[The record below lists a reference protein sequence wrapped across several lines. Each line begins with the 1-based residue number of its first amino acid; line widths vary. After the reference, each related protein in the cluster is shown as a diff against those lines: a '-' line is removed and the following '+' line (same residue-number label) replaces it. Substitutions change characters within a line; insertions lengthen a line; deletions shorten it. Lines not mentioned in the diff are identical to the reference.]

1 MPCVRLLANAAQCAG
16 TFSLTPQL
24 MQVMQAGRC
33 PTVAVLRVPL
43 RDGRPVAPLAREGA
57 ALEPGDD
64 HRRTRN
70 PPTPMITRYS
80 AQAATVRSGRGHP
93 GRRLAAMATSTEDL
107 QATAPTGPVVTLTPE
122 ALQVVRDA
130 LDQEPDPASLALWLE
145 VRGVQG
151 DSFVYDLYFQ
161 ATSDAD
167 DGDVRHAQGDIEV
180 IVPAG
185 SVDRIRGAR
194 LEWAEEGGGGLVL
207 VNPNA
212 PTPEEAAPNVPA
224 EVLAKGIDGV
234 LARRVV
240 AVLEQSVNPAIA
252 SHGGRADLVALN
264 EEDGTA
270 YLRLSGG
277 CQGCAMSQMTL
288 RQGIETALLE
298 EVPELTRILDVTDHG
313 SGENPFYS

>member
-1 MPCVRLLANAAQCAG
+1 
-16 TFSLTPQL
+16 
-24 MQVMQAGRC
+24 
-33 PTVAVLRVPL
+33 
-43 RDGRPVAPLAREGA
+43 
-57 ALEPGDD
+57 
-64 HRRTRN
+64 
-70 PPTPMITRYS
+70 
-80 AQAATVRSGRGHP
+80 
-93 GRRLAAMATSTEDL
+93 MATSTEDL
-107 QATAPTGPVVTLTPE
+107 QATAQTGPVVTLTPE
-122 ALQVVRDA
+122 AHNVVRDA
-130 LDQEPDPASLALWLE
+130 LNQEPDPASLALWLE

-151 DSFVYDLYFQ
+151 GSFVYDLYFQ
-161 ATSDAD
+161 ASSDAD
-167 DGDVRHAQGDIEV
+167 DGDARYAQEDVEV

-185 SVDRIRGAR
+185 SVERLRGAR
-194 LEWAEEGGGGLVL
+194 LEWSEEGGGGLVL

-212 PTPEEAAPNVPA
+212 PSPEEAAPNVPP

-234 LARRVV
+234 LGRRVV

-252 SHGGRADLVALN
+252 SHGGRADLVALD
-264 EEDGTA
+264 EQDGTA

>member
-1 MPCVRLLANAAQCAG
+1 
-16 TFSLTPQL
+16 
-24 MQVMQAGRC
+24 
-33 PTVAVLRVPL
+33 
-43 RDGRPVAPLAREGA
+43 
-57 ALEPGDD
+57 
-64 HRRTRN
+64 
-70 PPTPMITRYS
+70 
-80 AQAATVRSGRGHP
+80 
-93 GRRLAAMATSTEDL
+93 MATSTEDI
-107 QATAPTGPVVTLTPE
+107 QAAAPTSPVVTLTPE
-122 ALQVVRDA
+122 AHRVVRDA

-151 DSFVYDLYFQ
+151 GSFVYDLYFQ
-161 ATSDAD
+161 ASSDAD
-167 DGDVRHAQGDIEV
+167 EGDVRHAQEDIEV

-185 SVDRIRGAR
+185 SVDRLRGAR
-194 LEWAEEGGGGLVL
+194 LEWSEEGGGGLVL

-212 PTPEEAAPNVPA
+212 PTPEEAAPNVPS
-224 EVLAKGIDGV
+224 EVLAQGIDGV

>member
-1 MPCVRLLANAAQCAG
+1 
-16 TFSLTPQL
+16 
-24 MQVMQAGRC
+24 
-33 PTVAVLRVPL
+33 
-43 RDGRPVAPLAREGA
+43 
-57 ALEPGDD
+57 
-64 HRRTRN
+64 
-70 PPTPMITRYS
+70 
-80 AQAATVRSGRGHP
+80 
-93 GRRLAAMATSTEDL
+93 MATSTEDL

-151 DSFVYDLYFQ
+151 GSFLYDLYFQ

-185 SVDRIRGAR
+185 SVARIRGAR
-194 LEWAEEGGGGLVL
+194 LEWSEEGGGGLVL

-224 EVLAKGIDGV
+224 ELLAKGIDGV